1 MTAINPYLS
10 FSGNAE
16 EAFEFYRS
24 VFGGD
29 FLAVMRWSDN
39 PDAGDMPAGDQQKI
53 MHVAL
58 PLGDGQVLMGADSPE
73 SMGGP
78 LQTGNN
84 FAITIEPDS
93 EEEARR
99 LFDGL
104 AAGGQVTMPLEQTFW
119 GALFGMFTDKYGIRW
134 MVNYTTD
141 EQG

>member
-78 LQTGNN
+78 LQAGNN